1 MTAAASRWT
10 CCSSTYRARPASRK
24 IAAETRSA
32 ARLARNVNADERML
46 LAAPAASLALMML
59 ERTIIATT
67 KHTLANR
74 YSDPAALATIFGDV
88 SSALMVLQV
97 GTGPGPPTS
106 GETLIEYGA
115 CLAPVARRCSSFSIA

>member
-24 IAAETRSA
+24 VAAETRSA

-46 LAAPAASLALMML
+46 LAALAASLALMML

-88 SSALMVLQV
+88 SSALMVLL
-97 GTGPGPPTS
+97 GWDRTPAANIGGNTH
-106 GETLIEYGA
+106 
-115 CLAPVARRCSSFSIA
+115 